1 VLEADGGAEETALM
15 ENFHVDLAEVV
26 AVVTG
31 ASRGAGRAVAT
42 VLGEAGAT
50 VYVTGRSVR
59 GLRRCGDVRRR
70 MPNPSTTRD
79 WRGTAA
85 RSVARHGGRACK
97 RVSCAAERSKTSGRR
112 DRSSC
117 SGNPRASAGACGGLL
132 RDERGVKRC
141 LSSEQAG
148 ALRDVDAP

>member
-1 VLEADGGAEETALM
+1 M

-59 GLRRCGDVRRR
+59 EAPSGPGREGTLEETAEAVEERGGSAVPVRCD
-70 MPNPSTTRD
+70 
-79 WRGTAA
+79 
-85 RSVARHGGRACK
+85 H
-97 RVSCAAERSKTSGRR
+97 TSP
-112 DRSSC
+112 RSSRSSSAFAASRAGSMC
-117 SGNPRASAGACGGLL
+117 S
-132 RDERGVKRC
+132 
-141 LSSEQAG
+141 
-148 ALRDVDAP
+148 